1 MAAIVTVSADI
12 ITLLVP
18 RSPESSSVN
27 MKNKYLYSSDPSGD
41 VRTVFML
48 EVGIQTAQELI
59 CSPLVLIQMLFLC
72 S

>member
-18 RSPESSSVN
+18 RSPESSSAN